1 MKRLMKNWQRAA
13 KSLAL
18 LLALASAAALAQSKQ
33 EKRVSTGPKPIVSV
47 INQYGPVSVHPGA
60 ANQVVVTY
68 ILASSKV
75 EVDQHQTAERILFET
90 HLLPGSTPETGRV
103 EYEVFVPVEAA
114 VTVHS
119 SDGPILVEKLH
130 GDVNVEGATAQVQ
143 IRELS
148 GGHVHVKTLS
158 GPVTMNSV
166 QQGHVEVTSITG
178 DVTLSAVSGPL
189 VDVNSASGKITYDG
203 NFGGSGSYKL
213 SSHTGDIEAD
223 LAPDTSM
230 DFTAKS
236 VTGFI
241 DDQYPLSPKLHTAF
255 PVQKGRVVVGTAGK
269 AGSSVLI
276 NTFSGKIRVKKH

>member
-1 MKRLMKNWQRAA
+1 MKNWQRTA
-13 KSLAL
+13 KSVAL
-18 LLALASAAALAQSKQ
+18 VVALASAVAVAQTKQ
-33 EKRVSTGPKPIVSV
+33 EKRVATGPRPIVSV
-47 INQYGPVSVHPGA
+47 MNQYGPVSVRPGA

-68 ILASSKV
+68 ILSSNKV

-103 EYEVFVPVEAA
+103 EYEVFVPLEAA
-114 VTVHS
+114 VIIHS
-119 SDGPILVEKLH
+119 NDGPIIVEKLR
-130 GDVNVEGATAQVQ
+130 GDVSIEGTTAPVQV
-143 IRELS
+143 RELN
-148 GGHVHVKTLS
+148 GGHVHIKTLS
-158 GPVTMNSV
+158 GPVTLNSV
-166 QQGHVEVTSITG
+166 QQGHVEVSSVTG

-189 VDVNSASGKITYDG
+189 VDVNSASGKIIYDG